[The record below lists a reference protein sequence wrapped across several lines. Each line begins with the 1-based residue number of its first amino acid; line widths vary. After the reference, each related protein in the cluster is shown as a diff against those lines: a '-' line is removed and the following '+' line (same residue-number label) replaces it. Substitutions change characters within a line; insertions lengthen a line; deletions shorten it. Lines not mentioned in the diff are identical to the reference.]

1 MLQVLIKPSTPI
13 ITLAEAKRHLGVTSD
28 ERDTDIESMIDAA
41 TSYIA
46 RRCGRTFG
54 TTLYRLSL
62 DEDQVEDGSFTK
74 IELPYPPVQSVA
86 LIEYEDANGTTTELL
101 DYQLVSTDECAY
113 VLPAAGERWPAV
125 QDENATAF
133 RVEYLA
139 GYSEVPA
146 EAKHAVKVLI
156 RHWYDNASAVLTGTI
171 SKEIELSLAS
181 LCRSLGTG
189 WYADV

>member
-1 MLQVLIKPSTPI
+1 MLQTLLKPTTPI
-13 ITLAEAKRHLGVTSD
+13 LTLAEAKRHLGVTSD
-28 ERDTDIESMIDAA
+28 ERDMDIESLVEAA
-41 TSYIA
+41 TNYIA

-62 DEDQVEDGSFTK
+62 DEDHVQDGSYTE
-74 IELPYPPVQSVA
+74 IVLPYPPVQSVA
-86 LIEYEDANGTTTELL
+86 LIEYEDANGTTTELS
-101 DYQLVSTDECAY
+101 DYQFLSTDERAWI
-113 VLPAAGERWPAV
+113 LPAPGERWPAV

-133 RVEYLA
+133 RIEYLA
-139 GYSEVPA
+139 GYTETPA
-146 EAKHAVKVLI
+146 EAKHAVRVLI
-156 RHWYDNASAVLTGTI
+156 RHWYDNASAVITGTI

>member
-1 MLQVLIKPSTPI
+1 MLQTLLKPTTPI
-13 ITLAEAKRHLGVTSD
+13 LTLAEAKRHLGVTSD
-28 ERDTDIESMIDAA
+28 ERDMDIESLVEAA
-41 TSYIA
+41 TNYIA

-62 DEDQVEDGSFTK
+62 DEDHVEDGSFTE
-74 IELPYPPVQSVA
+74 IVLPYPPVQQVA
-86 LIEYEDANGTTTELL
+86 LVEYEDANGTTTELQ
-101 DYQLVSTDECAY
+101 DYQFLSTDERAWI
-113 VLPAAGERWPAV
+113 LPAPGERWPAV

-133 RVEYLA
+133 RIEYLA
-139 GYSEVPA
+139 GYTEVPA
-146 EAKHAVKVLI
+146 EAKHAVRVLT
-156 RHWYDNASAVLTGTI
+156 RHWYDNASAVTTGTI